1 MITEEKLIHFPW
13 ERTLILMH
21 ENKQRA
27 FKIHAVRM
35 TKKLCSSTEGEHVMQ
50 RKNKLVILVKALVL

>member
-1 MITEEKLIHFPW
+1 
-13 ERTLILMH
+13 MH
-21 ENKQRA
+21 KNKQRA

-50 RKNKLVILVKALVL
+50 QKNNLVTLVKALVL